1 MTDSNEK
8 QEKRNTKNN
17 YNLNHHP
24 HKEQKLTL
32 KILVLAIIVSA
43 IFANSIIILSDQDN
57 RLSTS
62 LWILNITAAIA
73 SSLGIIATYRH
84 GLRGTHGKSY
94 LFLTLGLISWFSALG
109 LISWFCEFN
118 LSSSSGENN
127 TCCNSSIVGRG
138 ARLRN

>member
-8 QEKRNTKNN
+8 QENKNPDNN

-43 IFANSIIILSDQDN
+43 IFANSITILSDQYD
-57 RLSTS
+57 RPSTS

-73 SSLGIIATYRH
+73 SSLGIIAIYRH
-84 GLRGTHGKSY
+84 GLHGTHGKSY
-94 LFLTLGLISWFSALG
+94 LFLTLGLISW
-109 LISWFCEFN
+109 
-118 LSSSSGENN
+118 
-127 TCCNSSIVGRG
+127 
-138 ARLRN
+138 